1 MLRIAN
7 CSSRMPGVTVAKWR
21 SCPRDQ
27 RALRRLRRTRLGTL
41 PVHLGGL
48 TQKDDPAT
56 WQTSLPATLLLVL
69 LSLYALPPWRGAA
82 APPPDVV
89 RPASVIELY
98 APVAPQGAG
107 APSLVASISSVRL
120 RLATATGAPPARHPR
135 TSTAPLGPGCG
146 AGPSYLGQAAPPR
159 QTGRA
164 AAAQCLP
171 WHHALNSTSGMPPE
185 KRAKFRVRSFWW
197 EPQAWHPRRG

>member
-1 MLRIAN
+1 
-7 CSSRMPGVTVAKWR
+7 MPGVTVANGAPAREINER
-21 SCPRDQ
+21 SADSA
-27 RALRRLRRTRLGTL
+27 ALAWAHSRSTL
-41 PVHLGGL
+41 A
-48 TQKDDPAT
+48 QKDDPAT
-56 WQTSLPATLLLVL
+56 WLTSLPATLHLVL
-69 LSLYALPPWRGAA
+69 LSLYALPPWCGAA

-120 RLATATGAPPARHPR
+120 RLATVTGAPPARHPR

-171 WHHALNSTSGMPPE
+171 WHHALNSTSSMPPE
-185 KRAKFRVRSFWW
+185 KRAKFQESCSKSSLATV
-197 EPQAWHPRRG
+197 P